1 MIRHAKYFDSNNTM
15 YFKVSDKKLFKN
27 YAKIWEKISSL
38 IGEEFDS
45 ESVYGD
51 NDKYMNIKAKI
62 RHATPAVTLFLI
74 LPMLLMWHCITQWSS
89 GNAQCYLRDVI
100 PC

>member
-1 MIRHAKYFDSNNTM
+1 MSFIEYEGNDVTRPLYVKLSQMIRHTKYFDSNNTM
-15 YFKVSDKKLFKN
+15 SFKVSDKKLFKN
-27 YAKIWEKISSL
+27 YAKIWEKITSL

-51 NDKYMNIKAKI
+51 NDKYIHIKAKI

-74 LPMLLMWHCITQWSS
+74 LPMLLM
-89 GNAQCYLRDVI
+89 
-100 PC
+100 